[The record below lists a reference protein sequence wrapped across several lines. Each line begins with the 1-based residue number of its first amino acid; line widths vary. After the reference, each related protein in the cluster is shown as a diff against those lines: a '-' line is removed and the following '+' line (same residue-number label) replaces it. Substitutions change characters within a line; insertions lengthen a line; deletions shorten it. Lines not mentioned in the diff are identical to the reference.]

1 MIVSPTRKATRHPG
15 RQVPSTHVAHPATA
29 ICAQFSAALR
39 DPSRM
44 LLLQLNP
51 SRVREQVST
60 SVNVDTSR

>member
-1 MIVSPTRKATRHPG
+1 MIVFPARKASRRPD
-15 RQVPSTHVAHPATA
+15 RISPSQVAHPATA
-29 ICAQFSAALR
+29 ICAEFSAALR

-44 LLLQLNP
+44 LLLQLNS